1 MAGIYMF
8 CWVLCVMQL
17 IPANVVKE
25 HKLKFCDHI
34 KYIDGEGIMHGVKGK
49 WTDDRIFF
57 KGWDK
62 ICRRLKSMIL
72 STVRCFT
79 SGRKFT
85 QSRSPSHVVESLII
99 IIIIIIFSSAP
110 SPHPSS
116 ITHHHH
122 YHEFYGFC
130 LFYECCSFLLR
141 FYRSSTFLIPKKPC
155 DLIDVSCCIFNA
167 YHAMHLCLL
176 CDQKDQAIPSYCLG

>member
-1 MAGIYMF
+1 MMMILHSMVMKSAR
-8 CWVLCVMQL
+8 VLTVMTL
-17 IPANVVKE
+17 YLMPMVGYFIV
-25 HKLKFCDHI
+25 
-34 KYIDGEGIMHGVKGK
+34 EGTG
-49 WTDDRIFF
+49 
-57 KGWDK
+57 
-62 ICRRLKSMIL
+62 LKSMVL

-85 QSRSPSHVVESLII
+85 QSRSQSNVVESLII
-99 IIIIIIFSSAP
+99 IIISSAP

-116 ITHHHH
+116 ITHLHH

-167 YHAMHLCLL
+167 YMAFMLFSLAMATCMN
-176 CDQKDQAIPSYCLG
+176 I